1 MSEKGIKQEKE
12 QISSQNQ
19 LHECVCA
26 VCTSMCV
33 INNKKIDE
41 IWGRIMDICP
51 DWKGIGLKA
60 NYLQAGFGST
70 VYQLWLQRYLII
82 HRGQCKIEES
92 GLQAAK

>member
-1 MSEKGIKQEKE
+1 
-12 QISSQNQ
+12 
-19 LHECVCA
+19 
-26 VCTSMCV
+26 
-33 INNKKIDE
+33 
-41 IWGRIMDICP
+41 MDICP